1 MRMIEWR
8 IAGCRVQIS
17 CLFFA
22 AAALLLMSDGGT
34 VTVLGLAASL
44 LHEMGHLVAMPLLGC
59 TPTLLCLGIFGM
71 RVEYPQGV
79 RIGYRRAAAISLAG
93 PAVNYLMAGLFFGPF
108 SHAAAGWVHLLLG
121 IFHLLPID
129 SLDGGQAL
137 RSLLLCRISPERAGR
152 VLAVTSAVC
161 LFAVAVLGGAVLWAG
176 GYNFT
181 LLLLAIYLTFLL
193 IFKKKD

>member
-1 MRMIEWR
+1 MIEWC
-8 IAGCRVQIS
+8 IAGCRVQLS

-22 AAALLLMSDGGT
+22 VAAMLLITDGSGMA
-34 VTVLGLAASL
+34 VMGLAASL
-44 LHEMGHLVAMPLLGC
+44 LHETGHLVAMPLLGC
-59 TPTLLCLGIFGM
+59 TPTLVCLDVFGM
-71 RVEYPQGV
+71 RVEYPQGL

-93 PAVNYLMAGLFFGPF
+93 PAVNLLMAGLFFGPF

-121 IFHLLPID
+121 TFHLLPID

-137 RSLLLCRISPERAGR
+137 RSLLLCRIPPEKAAG
-152 VLAVTSAVC
+152 VLMVTSAIC
-161 LFAVAVLGGAVLWAG
+161 LFAVAVLGAAVFWVG

-181 LLLLAIYLTFLL
+181 LLLLAVYLTFLL